1 MLNILASITIAEN
14 EQGELGVGVDLQVN
28 ETTLRKLQELM
39 PKLANDIC
47 SLKIEDVES
56 TIQVGKVE
64 RVEKEIKNILKTID
78 IDKYLRE
85 DMELIKEE
93 FLAQTIIP
101 KKIIEGGN

>member
-14 EQGELGVGVDLQVN
+14 EHGELGVGLDLQVN

-56 TIQVGKVE
+56 TIQVGTAE
-64 RVEKEIKNILKTID
+64 RVEKEIKNILKTLD

-93 FLAQTIIP
+93 FLAQTLIP
-101 KKIIEGGN
+101 KK

>member
-14 EQGELGVGVDLQVN
+14 EHGELGVGLDLQVN

-56 TIQVGKVE
+56 TIQVGTAE
-64 RVEKEIKNILKTID
+64 RVEKEIKNILKTLD

-93 FLAQTIIP
+93 VLEQILRP
-101 KKIIEGGN
+101 KKIIEEGN